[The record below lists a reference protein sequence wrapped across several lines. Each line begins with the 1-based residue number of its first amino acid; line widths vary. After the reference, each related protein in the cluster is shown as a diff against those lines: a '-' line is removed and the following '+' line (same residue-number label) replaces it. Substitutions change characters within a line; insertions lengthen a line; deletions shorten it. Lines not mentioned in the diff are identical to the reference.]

1 VSHSLLVS
9 APVDYC
15 PSTAAD
21 TEEGDMEEEEEE
33 EEDMADRVG
42 VMVPLRVSL
51 PDMEDQ
57 GASTLDLPSMAPLL
71 GQTLSK

>member
-9 APVDYC
+9 APVDYR

-21 TEEGDMEEEEEE
+21 TEEEDMEE